1 MARLGGDEFGILLGG
16 SVDVA
21 GAATIV
27 WKLQQALE
35 PAFIIDGQ
43 AVDVRASIGITLAPL
58 HGNNVGDLLRRAD
71 LAMYDAKQ
79 SGTGYALFATEQ
91 EETPARR
98 LALLGDLRRCIERDE
113 LVLHYQPKIDL
124 ATQETVGVEALVR
137 WNHPSGRLFMPAEFM
152 PEVERSDLI
161 VPMTEWVINEALCQ
175 LQRWREAGYDLTMA
189 VNLGARC
196 LAEGTALFETVD
208 ELILKWAIPADKIT
222 FELTES
228 ALIDTAV
235 PGMLARLQT
244 MDERLSI
251 DDFGTGYSSLVY
263 LQRLPV
269 VEIKADISFV
279 MTMSLGQGGRR
290 HRAVDHRPRAQPR
303 REGGRRGGRGQG
315 DHGPAQ
321 RVRLRRGPGLLL
333 QPSDARRRGLALAG
347 DVGVRIGAPL
357 G

>member
-1 MARLGGDEFGILLGG
+1 M
-16 SVDVA
+16 
-21 GAATIV
+21 T
-27 WKLQQALE
+27 
-35 PAFIIDGQ
+35 
-43 AVDVRASIGITLAPL
+43 ASIGITLAPL
-58 HGNNVGDLLRRAD
+58 HGDNVGDLLRRAD

-124 ATQETVGVEALVR
+124 ATQQTIGVEALLR
-137 WNHPSGRLFMPAEFM
+137 WNHPSGRLLMPAEFM

-196 LAEGTALFETVD
+196 FAEGTALFETVD
-208 ELILKWAIPADKIT
+208 EIILKCGIPADKLT

-235 PGMLARLQT
+235 PGILARLQT
-244 MDERLSI
+244 MGERLSI

-279 MTMSLGQGGRR
+279 MTMSSVKEDAVIVRSIIDLAHNLGVKVVAEGVEDRATMDLLNEYGCDEAQGYFFS
-290 HRAVDHRPRAQPR
+290 RPMS
-303 REGGRRGGRGQG
+303 GGEVVPWLEASAFGSARSPA
-315 DHGPAQ
+315 DGPA
-321 RVRLRRGPGLLL
+321 R
-333 QPSDARRRGLALAG
+333 ALA
-347 DVGVRIGAPL
+347 RPARSQL